1 MNGEK
6 AMRAEF
12 HKENCR
18 AAKKKRIAGIL
29 QTVGAV
35 CVTLVMAF
43 PMYWLFIT
51 ALKGDREMMAV
62 TPSLWPEEFHWE
74 NFAEVFRRIPLLR
87 YMFNTL
93 LVTFFQMVLQVG
105 TGILAAYGFARG
117 RFKGRDILFVL
128 VLGALMI
135 PHQVTFIPL
144 YVVISRLGWVDTYA
158 GLVMPGAVSAYF
170 IFMMRQ
176 NFRSVDQ
183 SYLDAGRVDGL
194 GVIGTIVHILIP
206 MCRASIMTASLV
218 SFING
223 WNNYFWPKILSKS
236 DGTRLITVGMVKLS
250 ISWGDAYITEHF
262 NVTLAGVFITMI
274 PVIIM
279 FFANQKYMLSGYS
292 KASMK

>member
-1 MNGEK
+1 
-6 AMRAEF
+6 
-12 HKENCR
+12 
-18 AAKKKRIAGIL
+18 
-29 QTVGAV
+29 
-35 CVTLVMAF
+35 
-43 PMYWLFIT
+43 
-51 ALKGDREMMAV
+51 MMAV
-62 TPSLWPEEFHWE
+62 TPSLWPETFHWE
-74 NFAEVFRRIPLLR
+74 NFAEVFRRIPLIR

-117 RFKGRDILFVL
+117 RFKGRDLLFVL

-135 PHQVTFIPL
+135 PNQVTFIPL

-176 NFRSVDQ
+176 NFRAVDQ

-194 GVIGTIVHILIP
+194 GVIGTIIHILIP

-236 DGTRLITVGMVKLS
+236 DATRLITVGMVKLS

>member
-12 HKENCR
+12 RKENCR